1 VDARGFLYNNHT
13 DAGHPSTRTT
23 PLTRGLRRPFLI
35 TDNRSDMKKML
46 RYRLAFLLLCALALA
61 GVARSAGAQTRVPPI
76 NFKERTL
83 SNGLMVYSAQE
94 RSSPTV
100 AIQVW
105 YKVGSKDDPDH
116 RSGFAHLF
124 EHLMFK
130 SARNLRDEQMDRLT
144 EDVGGWNNAST
155 SDDVTNYYEVVPSNY
170 LETLL
175 WAEAD
180 RLSGLN
186 VNDKNFHSERDVV
199 KEEFNTSVL
208 APPYGR
214 LFYAIDKD
222 SFTTHP
228 YHRPTIGS
236 KEDLDAATLED
247 VRAFHSTFY
256 RPDNAVLIVV
266 GDFEQQQLDAWV
278 DKYFAKI
285 AKPSTPIPRVSV
297 KEPARTAEMRFDEK
311 GPNVPLPAV
320 AITYLAPPVS
330 NPDADALRVAESI
343 LSNGESSR
351 LYQSLVYNQQL
362 AQEAFANADL
372 RQDPGLFALGA
383 ILASEKKPADAERA
397 LLAELKRMQDESV
410 TKAELDKAV
419 NQLVASALRDRE
431 TNSGK
436 AFAIGQAAVIVGDA
450 RRVNTDI
457 ERLQA
462 ITAADVQRVMKK
474 YFTDTNRVVIT
485 YQAEAPK
492 PGATGGAGTGGSAQK
507 EGSR

>member
-1 VDARGFLYNNHT
+1 M
-13 DAGHPSTRTT
+13 
-23 PLTRGLRRPFLI
+23 LRR
-35 TDNRSDMKKML
+35 T
-46 RYRLAFLLLCALALA
+46 AVFLLLCALS
-61 GVARSAGAQTRVPPI
+61 GVAGATNIEGQTRVPPI
-76 NFKERTL
+76 NFKQRTL
-83 SNGLMVYSAQE
+83 ANGLTVITAQE
-94 RSSPTV
+94 RSNPTV

-105 YKVGSKDDPDH
+105 YKVGSKDDPDR

-130 SARNLRDEQMDRLT
+130 SSKNMKDEMMDRLT

-180 RLSGLN
+180 RMGSLN
-186 VNDKNFHSERDVV
+186 VTEKNFPSERDVV

-222 SFTTHP
+222 SFAVHP

-236 KEDLDAATLED
+236 KEDLDAATIQD
-247 VRAFHSTFY
+247 VRAFHETFY

-266 GDFEQQQLDAWV
+266 GDFEQQQVDAWI

-285 AKPSTPIPRVSV
+285 PKPAAAIPRVTV
-297 KEPARTAEMRFDEK
+297 REPERTAEKRFDER

-330 NPDADALRVAESI
+330 SSDADALRVAESI

-351 LYQSLVYNQQL
+351 LYQSLVYTQQV
-362 AQEAFANADL
+362 AAEAFGQANL
-372 RQDPGLFALGA
+372 RQDTGIFVLGA
-383 ILASEKKPADAERA
+383 ILAGGKTPAEGERA
-397 LLAELKRMQDESV
+397 LLAELKKMQTEPV

-419 NQLVASALRDRE
+419 NQLVAGALRERE

-436 AFAIGQAAVIVGDA
+436 AFAIGNAAVLVGDPG
-450 RRVNTDI
+450 RVNTDI

-462 ITAADVQRVMKK
+462 VTAADVQRVMKK

-485 YQAEAPK
+485 YQAEAQK
-492 PGATGGAGTGGSAQK
+492 PEEKKSEGTQG

>member
-1 VDARGFLYNNHT
+1 M
-13 DAGHPSTRTT
+13 
-23 PLTRGLRRPFLI
+23 LRR
-35 TDNRSDMKKML
+35 TA
-46 RYRLAFLLLCALALA
+46 AFLLLCALAA
-61 GVARSAGAQTRVPPI
+61 AGAAGARAQQTRVPPI
-76 NFKERTL
+76 NFKERKL
-83 SNGLMVYSAQE
+83 ANGLVVYSAQE

-105 YKVGSKDDPDH
+105 YKVGSKDDPDR

-130 SARNLRDEQMDRLT
+130 STKNMRDEMMDRLT

-180 RLSGLN
+180 RMGALN
-186 VNDKNFHSERDVV
+186 VNEKNFPSERDVV

-222 SFTTHP
+222 SFTVHP
-228 YHRPTIGS
+228 YKRPTIGS

-247 VRAFHSTFY
+247 VRAFHQTFY

-266 GDFEQQQLDAWV
+266 GDFEQAQLDGWV
-278 DKYFAKI
+278 DRYFNRI
-285 AKPSTPIPRVSV
+285 PKPPAAIPRVTA
-297 KEPARTAEMRFDEK
+297 KEPERTAEKRFNET

-320 AITYLAPPVS
+320 AITYLAPPIS
-330 NPDADALRVAESI
+330 SPDADALRVAESI

-351 LYQSLVYNQQL
+351 LYQALVYTQQV
-362 AQEAFANADL
+362 AQEAFASANL
-372 RQDPGLFALGA
+372 RQDPGYFALGA
-383 ILASEKKPADAERA
+383 ILASDKKPADAERA
-397 LLAELKRMQDESV
+397 LLAELKRIQTEPV

-419 NQLVASALRDRE
+419 NQLVANALRERE

-436 AFAIGQAAVIVGDA
+436 AFALGSAAVIVGDA

-462 ITAADVQRVMKK
+462 VTAADVQRVMKK

-485 YQAEAPK
+485 YQAEAQK
-492 PGATGGAGTGGSAQK
+492 PDEKKPEGTQG

>member
-1 VDARGFLYNNHT
+1 M
-13 DAGHPSTRTT
+13 
-23 PLTRGLRRPFLI
+23 LRR
-35 TDNRSDMKKML
+35 T
-46 RYRLAFLLLCALALA
+46 AVFLLLCALAAA
-61 GVARSAGAQTRVPPI
+61 GAPGLRAQTRVPPI
-76 NFKERTL
+76 NYKQRTL
-83 SNGLMVYSAQE
+83 ANGLQVITAQE
-94 RSSPTV
+94 RSNPTV

-105 YKVGSKDDPDH
+105 YKVGSKDDPDK

-130 SARNLRDEQMDRLT
+130 STKNMRDEMMDRLT

-180 RLSGLN
+180 RMGSLN
-186 VNDKNFHSERDVV
+186 VTDKNFPSERDVV
-199 KEEFNTSVL
+199 KEEYNTSVL

-214 LFYAIDKD
+214 LFYAIDRD
-222 SFTTHP
+222 SYAVHP

-236 KEDLDAATLED
+236 KEDLDAAGIED
-247 VRAFHSTFY
+247 VRAFHKTFY

-285 AKPSTPIPRVSV
+285 PKPTAPVPRVTV
-297 KEPARTAEMRFDEK
+297 KEPERTAERRFDEK

-320 AITYLAPPVS
+320 AITYLVPPIS
-330 NPDADALRVAESI
+330 NADADALRVAESI
-343 LSNGESSR
+343 MSEGESS
-351 LYQSLVYNQQL
+351 LVYTQQV
-362 AQEAFANADL
+362 AAEAFGQTSL
-372 RQDPGLFALGA
+372 RQDTGLFVLGA
-383 ILASEKKPADAERA
+383 ILAGGKQPAEGEKA
-397 LLAELKRMQDESV
+397 LLAELKKMQDAPV

-419 NQLVASALRDRE
+419 NQLVANALRERE

-436 AFAIGQAAVIVGDA
+436 AFAIGNAAVLVGDVS
-450 RRVNTDI
+450 RVNTDI
-457 ERLQA
+457 ERLQSV
-462 ITAADVQRVMKK
+462 TAADVQRVMKK
-474 YFTDTNRVVIT
+474 YFSDTNRVVIT
-485 YQAEAPK
+485 YTSEAPRPEEK
-492 PGATGGAGTGGSAQK
+492 KSEGAGG

>member
-1 VDARGFLYNNHT
+1 M
-13 DAGHPSTRTT
+13 
-23 PLTRGLRRPFLI
+23 LRR
-35 TDNRSDMKKML
+35 M
-46 RYRLAFLLLCALALA
+46 AVFLLLCALAGA
-61 GVARSAGAQTRVPPI
+61 GAPALKAQTRVPPI
-76 NFKERTL
+76 NFKQRTL
-83 SNGLMVYSAQE
+83 ANGLQVISAQE

-105 YKVGSKDDPDH
+105 YKVGSKDDPDK

-130 SARNLRDEQMDRLT
+130 STKNMRDEMMDRLT

-180 RLSGLN
+180 RMGSLN
-186 VNDKNFHSERDVV
+186 VNEKNFPSERDVV
-199 KEEFNTSVL
+199 KEEYNTSVL

-214 LFYAIDKD
+214 LFYAIDRD
-222 SFTTHP
+222 SFAVHP

-266 GDFEQQQLDAWV
+266 GDFDQQQVDGWV

-285 AKPSTPIPRVSV
+285 PKPSAAIPRVTV
-297 KEPARTAEMRFDEK
+297 KEPARTSERRFDET

-330 NPDADALRVAESI
+330 DPDADALRVAESI
-343 LSNGESSR
+343 LGNGESSR
-351 LYQSLVYNQQL
+351 LYQSLVYTQQV
-362 AQEAFANADL
+362 AAEAFASANL
-372 RQDPGLFALGA
+372 REDPGIFVLGA
-383 ILASEKKPADAERA
+383 ILAGGKKPADGEAA
-397 LLAELKRMQDESV
+397 LLAELKRMQSEPV

-419 NQLVASALRDRE
+419 NQLVANALRERE

-436 AFAIGQAAVIVGDA
+436 AFALGSAAVLVGDVK
-450 RRVNTDI
+450 RVNTDI

-462 ITAADVQRVMKK
+462 VTAADVQRVMKK
-474 YFTDTNRVVIT
+474 YFSDSNRVVIT
-485 YQAEAPK
+485 YTADAQK
-492 PGATGGAGTGGSAQK
+492 QQDAGAQK

>member
-1 VDARGFLYNNHT
+1 M
-13 DAGHPSTRTT
+13 
-23 PLTRGLRRPFLI
+23 LRRTAALI
-35 TDNRSDMKKML
+35 
-46 RYRLAFLLLCALALA
+46 FLCALTLA
-61 GVARSAGAQTRVPPI
+61 GAARQAGAQTRVPPI

-83 SNGLMVYSAQE
+83 PNGLVVYTAQE

-105 YKVGSKDDPDH
+105 YKVGSKDDPDR

-130 SARNLRDEQMDRLT
+130 STRTMKDEMMDRLT

-180 RLSGLN
+180 RMSSLN
-186 VNDKNFHSERDVV
+186 VTDKNFPSERDVV
-199 KEEFNTSVL
+199 KEEFNTGVL

-214 LFYAIDKD
+214 LFYAIDKL
-222 SFTTHP
+222 SYSVHP
-228 YHRPTIGS
+228 YRRPTIGS
-236 KEDLDAATLED
+236 KEDLDAANIED
-247 VRAFHSTFY
+247 VRAFHKTFY

-266 GDFEQQQLDAWV
+266 GDFEQPQLDGWV
-278 DKYFAKI
+278 DKYFGKVP
-285 AKPSTPIPRVSV
+285 KPAGAIPRVTV
-297 KEPARTAEMRFDEK
+297 KEPERTAERRFNET

-330 NPDADALRVAESI
+330 SPDADALRVAESI

-351 LYQSLVYNQQL
+351 LYQSLVYTQQV
-362 AQEAFANADL
+362 AVEAFARADL
-372 RQDPGLFALGA
+372 RQDPGYFALGA
-383 ILASEKKPADAERA
+383 ILAGGKQPAEAERA
-397 LLAELKRMQDESV
+397 LLAEVKRLQTEPVS
-410 TKAELDKAV
+410 KAELEKAV
-419 NQLVASALRDRE
+419 NQLVAGALRERE

-436 AFAIGQAAVIVGDA
+436 AFAIGQAAVIVGDVS
-450 RRVNTDI
+450 RVNTDI

-462 ITAADVQRVMKK
+462 VTAADVQRVLKK
-474 YFTDTNRVVIT
+474 YFTDTNRVVIN
-485 YQAEAPK
+485 YQAESQK
-492 PGATGGAGTGGSAQK
+492 PEEKKAEGARK

>member
-1 VDARGFLYNNHT
+1 M
-13 DAGHPSTRTT
+13 
-23 PLTRGLRRPFLI
+23 LRRTAVFLI
-35 TDNRSDMKKML
+35 
-46 RYRLAFLLLCALALA
+46 LCALSGAA
-61 GVARSAGAQTRVPPI
+61 GVSNVHGQTRVPPI

-83 SNGLMVYSAQE
+83 SNGLVVITAQE

-100 AIQVW
+100 SIQVW
-105 YKVGSKDDPDH
+105 YKVGSKDDPDK

-130 SARNLRDEQMDRLT
+130 SSKNMKDEMMDRLT

-180 RLSGLN
+180 RMSSLN
-186 VNDKNFHSERDVV
+186 VTDKNFPSERDVV
-199 KEEFNTSVL
+199 KEEFNTGVL

-214 LFYAIDKD
+214 LFYAIDKL
-222 SFTTHP
+222 SFSVHP
-228 YHRPTIGS
+228 YKRPTIGS
-236 KEDLDAATLED
+236 KEDLDAANIED
-247 VRAFHSTFY
+247 VRAFHKTFY

-266 GDFEQQQLDAWV
+266 GDFEQQQVDGWV
-278 DKYFAKI
+278 DKYFARI
-285 AKPSTPIPRVSV
+285 PKPAAAIPRVTV
-297 KEPARTAEMRFDEK
+297 KEPERRAEKRFDER

-330 NPDADALRVAESI
+330 SPDADALRVAESI

-351 LYQSLVYNQQL
+351 LYQSLVYTQQV
-362 AQEAFANADL
+362 AAEAFGSANL
-372 RQDPGLFALGA
+372 RQDQGIFVLGA
-383 ILASEKKPADAERA
+383 ILASGKQPAEGERA
-397 LLAELKRMQDESV
+397 LLAELKRMQTEPV

-419 NQLVASALRDRE
+419 NQLVANALRERE

-436 AFAIGQAAVIVGDA
+436 AFAIGNAAVLLGDVK
-450 RRVNTDI
+450 RVNTDI

-462 ITAADVQRVMKK
+462 VTAADVQRVMKK
-474 YFTDTNRVVIT
+474 YFTDTNRIVIN
-485 YQAEAPK
+485 YQAEAQK
-492 PGATGGAGTGGSAQK
+492 PEEKKAEGTGG

>member
-1 VDARGFLYNNHT
+1 M
-13 DAGHPSTRTT
+13 
-23 PLTRGLRRPFLI
+23 LRR
-35 TDNRSDMKKML
+35 TSV
-46 RYRLAFLLLCALALA
+46 LLLLFTLAA
-61 GVARSAGAQTRVPPI
+61 VGVARQAGAQTRVPPI

-83 SNGLMVYSAQE
+83 PNGLVVYSAQE

-105 YKVGSKDDPDH
+105 YKVGSKDDPNG

-130 SARNLRDEQMDRLT
+130 SSKNLRDEQMDRLT

-170 LETLL
+170 LESLL

-180 RLSGLN
+180 RMSTLN

-236 KEDLDAATLED
+236 KEDLDASTLED
-247 VRAFHSTFY
+247 VRAFHTTFY

-278 DKYFAKI
+278 DKYFSKVARP
-285 AKPSTPIPRVSV
+285 ASSIPRVTV
-297 KEPARTAEMRFDEK
+297 KEPARTTERRFDET

-320 AITYLAPPVS
+320 AISYLAPPVS
-330 NPDADALRVAESI
+330 SPDADALRVAESI

-351 LYQSLVYNQQL
+351 LYQSLVYTQQI

-372 RQDPGLFALGA
+372 RQDPGIFVLGA
-383 ILASEKKPADAERA
+383 ILASDKKPADAERA
-397 LLAELKRMQDESV
+397 LLAELKRIQDEPV
-410 TKAELDKAV
+410 TKPELEKAV

-436 AFAIGQAAVIVGDA
+436 AFAIGRAAVLVGDA

-462 ITAADVQRVMKK
+462 VTAADVQRVMKK

-485 YQAEAPK
+485 YTADPQKQGTA
-492 PGATGGAGTGGSAQK
+492 GAGAGAQK

>member
-1 VDARGFLYNNHT
+1 M
-13 DAGHPSTRTT
+13 
-23 PLTRGLRRPFLI
+23 LRR
-35 TDNRSDMKKML
+35 T
-46 RYRLAFLLLCALALA
+46 AVFLLLCALAGA
-61 GVARSAGAQTRVPPI
+61 AAVKAQTRVPPI

-83 SNGLMVYSAQE
+83 SNGLVVITAQE

-100 AIQVW
+100 SIQVW
-105 YKVGSKDDPDH
+105 YKVGSKDDPDR

-130 SARNLRDEQMDRLT
+130 STKNMKDEMMDRLT

-180 RLSGLN
+180 RMSSLN
-186 VNDKNFHSERDVV
+186 VTEKNFPSERDVV
-199 KEEFNTSVL
+199 KEEFNTGVL

-214 LFYAIDKD
+214 LFYAIDKL
-222 SFTTHP
+222 SFAVHP
-228 YHRPTIGS
+228 YKRPTIGS
-236 KEDLDAATLED
+236 KEDLDAATIED
-247 VRAFHSTFY
+247 VRAFHKTFY

-285 AKPSTPIPRVSV
+285 PKPSSAIPRVTV
-297 KEPARTAEMRFDEK
+297 KEPERTAERRFNET

-320 AITYLAPPVS
+320 AITYLMPPVS
-330 NPDADALRVAESI
+330 NPDSDALRVAESI

-351 LYQSLVYNQQL
+351 LYQSLVYTQQV
-362 AQEAFANADL
+362 AAEAFGSANL
-372 RQDPGLFALGA
+372 RQDTGLFVLGA
-383 ILASEKKPADAERA
+383 ILAGGKQPAEGERA
-397 LLAELKRMQDESV
+397 LLAELKKMQAEPV

-419 NQLVASALRDRE
+419 NQLVANALRERQ

-436 AFAIGQAAVIVGDA
+436 AFALGNAAVLVGDVKRA
-450 RRVNTDI
+450 NTDI

-462 ITAADVQRVMKK
+462 VTAADVQRVMKK

-485 YQAEAPK
+485 YQAEAQK
-492 PGATGGAGTGGSAQK
+492 PDEKKAGGAGA

>member
-1 VDARGFLYNNHT
+1 M
-13 DAGHPSTRTT
+13 
-23 PLTRGLRRPFLI
+23 LRRTAVI
-35 TDNRSDMKKML
+35 
-46 RYRLAFLLLCALALA
+46 LLLCALLSTAGA
-61 GVARSAGAQTRVPPI
+61 GVASGQTRVPPI

-83 SNGLMVYSAQE
+83 SNGLVVITAQE

-105 YKVGSKDDPDH
+105 YKVGSKDDPDR

-130 SARNLRDEQMDRLT
+130 SSKNMKDEMMDRLT

-180 RLSGLN
+180 RMSSLN
-186 VNDKNFHSERDVV
+186 VTDKNFPSERDVV
-199 KEEFNTSVL
+199 KEEYNTGVL

-214 LFYAIDKD
+214 LFYAIDKL
-222 SFTTHP
+222 SFSVHP
-228 YHRPTIGS
+228 YKRPTIGS
-236 KEDLDAATLED
+236 KEDLDAANIED
-247 VRAFHSTFY
+247 VRAFHKTFY

-266 GDFEQQQLDAWV
+266 GDFEQQQVDAWI
-278 DKYFAKI
+278 DKYFAKVP
-285 AKPSTPIPRVSV
+285 KPSSAIPRVTV
-297 KEPARTAEMRFDEK
+297 KEPERTAEKRFNET

-330 NPDADALRVAESI
+330 SPDADALRVAESI

-351 LYQSLVYNQQL
+351 LYQSLVYTQQV
-362 AQEAFANADL
+362 AAEAFGQANL
-372 RQDPGLFALGA
+372 REDKGLFVLGA
-383 ILASEKKPADAERA
+383 ILASGKQPAEGEKA
-397 LLAELKRMQDESV
+397 LLAELKKMQDAPVS
-410 TKAELDKAV
+410 KAELDKAI
-419 NQLVASALRDRE
+419 NQLVANAVRERE

-436 AFAIGQAAVIVGDA
+436 AFAIGNAAVLVGDPK
-450 RRVNTDI
+450 RVNTDI

-462 ITAADVQRVMKK
+462 VTAADVQRVMKK

-485 YQAEAPK
+485 YQAEAQK
-492 PGATGGAGTGGSAQK
+492 PEEKKAEGTQG

>member
-1 VDARGFLYNNHT
+1 M
-13 DAGHPSTRTT
+13 
-23 PLTRGLRRPFLI
+23 LRR
-35 TDNRSDMKKML
+35 T
-46 RYRLAFLLLCALALA
+46 AVFLLLCAL
-61 GVARSAGAQTRVPPI
+61 GVAGAASASGQTRVPPI

-83 SNGLMVYSAQE
+83 ANGMVVYTAQE

-105 YKVGSKDDPDH
+105 YKVGSKDDPDR

-130 SARNLRDEQMDRLT
+130 STKNMKDEMMDRLT

-180 RLSGLN
+180 RMSSLN
-186 VNDKNFHSERDVV
+186 VTATNFPSERDVV
-199 KEEFNTSVL
+199 KEEFNSGVL

-214 LFYAIDKD
+214 LFYAIDKL
-222 SFTTHP
+222 SYSVHP
-228 YHRPTIGS
+228 YKRPTIGS

-247 VRAFHSTFY
+247 VRAFHKTFY

-266 GDFEQQQLDAWV
+266 GDFEQRQLDGWI
-278 DKYFAKI
+278 DKYFGKI
-285 AKPSTPIPRVSV
+285 AKPAATIPRVSV
-297 KEPARTAEMRFDEK
+297 KEPERTAEKRFDER

-351 LYQSLVYNQQL
+351 LYQSLVYTQQV
-362 AQEAFANADL
+362 AQEAFASANL
-372 RQDPGLFALGA
+372 RQDPGLFVLGA
-383 ILASEKKPADAERA
+383 ILASGKQPADAERA
-397 LLAELKRMQDESV
+397 LLAELKRIQSEPV

-419 NQLVASALRDRE
+419 NQLVANALRERE

-450 RRVNTDI
+450 KRVNTDI

-474 YFTDTNRVVIT
+474 YFTDANRLVIT
-485 YQAEAPK
+485 YQAEQQK
-492 PGATGGAGTGGSAQK
+492 PDEKKAEGTGG

>member
-1 VDARGFLYNNHT
+1 M
-13 DAGHPSTRTT
+13 
-23 PLTRGLRRPFLI
+23 LRR
-35 TDNRSDMKKML
+35 T
-46 RYRLAFLLLCALALA
+46 AVFLLLCALAA
-61 GVARSAGAQTRVPPI
+61 TAVVTETKGQTRVPPI

-83 SNGLMVYSAQE
+83 SNGLVVITAQE

-100 AIQVW
+100 SIQVW
-105 YKVGSKDDPDH
+105 YKVGSKDDPDR

-130 SARNLRDEQMDRLT
+130 STKNMKDEMMDRLT

-180 RLSGLN
+180 RMSSLN
-186 VNDKNFHSERDVV
+186 VTDKNFPSERDVV
-199 KEEFNTSVL
+199 KEEFNTGVL

-214 LFYAIDKD
+214 LFYAIDKL
-222 SFTTHP
+222 SFAVHP
-228 YHRPTIGS
+228 YKRPTIGS
-236 KEDLDAATLED
+236 KEDLDAATIED
-247 VRAFHSTFY
+247 VRAFHKTFY

-266 GDFEQQQLDAWV
+266 GDFDERQLDAWV

-285 AKPSTPIPRVSV
+285 PKPSSAIPRVTV
-297 KEPARTAEMRFDEK
+297 KEPERTAERRFNET

-351 LYQSLVYNQQL
+351 LYQSLVYTQQV
-362 AQEAFANADL
+362 AAEAFGSANL
-372 RQDPGLFALGA
+372 RQDTGIFVLGA
-383 ILASEKKPADAERA
+383 ILAGGKQPAEGERA
-397 LLAELKRMQDESV
+397 LLAELKRMQTEPV
-410 TKAELDKAV
+410 TKAELEKAV
-419 NQLVASALRDRE
+419 NQLVANALRERQ

-436 AFAIGQAAVIVGDA
+436 AFAIGNAAVLVGDVK
-450 RRVNTDI
+450 RVNTDI

-462 ITAADVQRVMKK
+462 VTAADVQRVMKK
-474 YFTDTNRVVIT
+474 YFTDANRVVIT
-485 YQAEAPK
+485 YQAEAQK
-492 PGATGGAGTGGSAQK
+492 PDEKKAEGTQG

>member
-1 VDARGFLYNNHT
+1 
-13 DAGHPSTRTT
+13 
-23 PLTRGLRRPFLI
+23 
-35 TDNRSDMKKML
+35 
-46 RYRLAFLLLCALALA
+46 LCALALSGA
-61 GVARSAGAQTRVPPI
+61 ARQAGAQTRVPPI
-76 NFKERTL
+76 NFKQRTL
-83 SNGLMVYSAQE
+83 PNGLTVITAQE
-94 RSSPTV
+94 RSNPTV

-105 YKVGSKDDPDH
+105 YKVGSKDDPDK

-130 SARNLRDEQMDRLT
+130 SSKNMRDEQMDRLT

-180 RLSGLN
+180 RMGSLN
-186 VNDKNFHSERDVV
+186 VNEKNFPSERDVV
-199 KEEFNTSVL
+199 KEEYNTSVL

-266 GDFEQQQLDAWV
+266 GDFDQQQVDGWV
-278 DKYFAKI
+278 DKYFARI
-285 AKPSTPIPRVSV
+285 PKPAAAIPRVTV
-297 KEPARTAEMRFDEK
+297 KEPARTSERRFDET

-330 NPDADALRVAESI
+330 DPDADALRVAESI
-343 LSNGESSR
+343 LGNGESSR
-351 LYQSLVYNQQL
+351 LYQSLVYTQQV
-362 AQEAFANADL
+362 AAEAFASANL
-372 RQDPGLFALGA
+372 RQDPGIFVLGA
-383 ILASEKKPADAERA
+383 ILAGGKKPAEGEAA
-397 LLAELKRMQDESV
+397 LLAELKRMQNEPV

-419 NQLVASALRDRE
+419 NQLVANALRERE

-436 AFAIGQAAVIVGDA
+436 AFAIGNAAVLVGDV

-462 ITAADVQRVMKK
+462 VTAADVQRVMKK
-474 YFTDTNRVVIT
+474 YFSDSNRVVIT
-485 YQAEAPK
+485 YTGEPQKQDA
-492 PGATGGAGTGGSAQK
+492 GAQR

>member
-1 VDARGFLYNNHT
+1 M
-13 DAGHPSTRTT
+13 
-23 PLTRGLRRPFLI
+23 LRRTAVFI
-35 TDNRSDMKKML
+35 
-46 RYRLAFLLLCALALA
+46 LLCALAGA
-61 GVARSAGAQTRVPPI
+61 AGAARVSGQTRVPPI
-76 NFKERTL
+76 NFKQRTL
-83 SNGLMVYSAQE
+83 ANGLTVISAQE
-94 RSSPTV
+94 RSNPTV

-105 YKVGSKDDPDH
+105 YKVGSKDDPDK

-130 SARNLRDEQMDRLT
+130 SSKNMKDEMMDRLT

-180 RLSGLN
+180 RLGSLN
-186 VNDKNFHSERDVV
+186 VTDKNFPSERNVV

-222 SFTTHP
+222 SFSVHP

-236 KEDLDAATLED
+236 KEDLDAATIDD
-247 VRAFHSTFY
+247 VRAFHQTFY

-285 AKPSTPIPRVSV
+285 PKPSASIPRVTV
-297 KEPARTAEMRFDEK
+297 KEPARAAEQRFDER

-330 NPDADALRVAESI
+330 SPDADALRVAESI

-351 LYQSLVYNQQL
+351 LYQSLVYTQQV
-362 AQEAFANADL
+362 AAEAFGQANL
-372 RQDPGLFALGA
+372 RQDQGIFVLGA
-383 ILASEKKPADAERA
+383 ILASGKQPAEGERA
-397 LLAELKRMQDESV
+397 LLAELKKMQDAPV

-419 NQLVASALRDRE
+419 NQLVANALRERE

-436 AFAIGQAAVIVGDA
+436 AFAIGNAAVLVGDA
-450 RRVNTDI
+450 GRVNTDI
-457 ERLQA
+457 ERLQSV
-462 ITAADVQRVMKK
+462 TAADVQRVMKK

-485 YQAEAPK
+485 YQGE
-492 PGATGGAGTGGSAQK
+492 AQK
-507 EGSR
+507 PEEKKSEGSGGEGTR

>member
-1 VDARGFLYNNHT
+1 M
-13 DAGHPSTRTT
+13 
-23 PLTRGLRRPFLI
+23 LRRTAVFLI
-35 TDNRSDMKKML
+35 
-46 RYRLAFLLLCALALA
+46 LCALALA
-61 GVARSAGAQTRVPPI
+61 AGARPGAASAQTRVPPI
-76 NFKERTL
+76 NYKERTL
-83 SNGLMVYSAQE
+83 PNGLRVFSVQDK
-94 RSSPTV
+94 SSPTV

-105 YKVGSKDDPDH
+105 YRVGSKDDPEG

-130 SARNLRDEQMDRLT
+130 STKNMRDEMMDRLT

-180 RLSGLN
+180 RMGSLN
-186 VNDKNFHSERDVV
+186 VNEKNFPSERDVV

-214 LFYAIDKD
+214 LFYALDKD
-222 SFTTHP
+222 SFTVHP

-247 VRAFHSTFY
+247 VRAFHKTFY

-266 GDFEQQQLDAWV
+266 GDFEQQQLDGWV
-278 DKYFAKI
+278 ERYFGKVP
-285 AKPSTPIPRVSV
+285 KPAGAVPRVTV
-297 KEPARTAEMRFDEK
+297 KEPERTAERRFNET

-320 AITYLAPPVS
+320 ALTYLAPPVAS
-330 NPDADALRVAESI
+330 ADADALRVAESI

-351 LYQSLVYNQQL
+351 LYQSLVYTQQV
-362 AQEAFANADL
+362 AVEAFARADL
-372 RQDPGLFALGA
+372 RQDPGYFALGA
-383 ILASEKKPADAERA
+383 ILAGGKQPAEAERA
-397 LLAELKRMQDESV
+397 LLAEVKRLQTEPVS
-410 TKAELDKAV
+410 KAELEKAV
-419 NQLVASALRDRE
+419 NQLVAGALRERE

-436 AFAIGQAAVIVGDA
+436 AFAIGQAAVIVGDVS
-450 RRVNTDI
+450 RVNTDI

-462 ITAADVQRVMKK
+462 VTAADVQRVLKK
-474 YFTDTNRVVIT
+474 YFTDTNRVVIN
-485 YQAEAPK
+485 YQAESQK
-492 PGATGGAGTGGSAQK
+492 PEEKKAEGARK

>member
-1 VDARGFLYNNHT
+1 M
-13 DAGHPSTRTT
+13 
-23 PLTRGLRRPFLI
+23 LRR
-35 TDNRSDMKKML
+35 T
-46 RYRLAFLLLCALALA
+46 AVFLLLCALSGA
-61 GVARSAGAQTRVPPI
+61 SAVTVVNGQTRVPPI

-83 SNGLMVYSAQE
+83 ANGLVVYTAQE

-105 YKVGSKDDPDH
+105 YKVGSKDDPDR

-130 SARNLRDEQMDRLT
+130 STKNMKDEMMDRLT

-180 RLSGLN
+180 RMSSLN
-186 VNDKNFHSERDVV
+186 VTEKNFPSERDVV
-199 KEEFNTSVL
+199 KEEFNTGVL

-214 LFYAIDKD
+214 LFYAIDKL
-222 SFTTHP
+222 SFSVHP
-228 YHRPTIGS
+228 YKRPTIGS
-236 KEDLDAATLED
+236 KEDLDAATIED
-247 VRAFHSTFY
+247 VRAF
-256 RPDNAVLIVV
+256 LIVV
-266 GDFEQQQLDAWV
+266 GDFEQQQVDAWI
-278 DKYFAKI
+278 DKYFARI
-285 AKPSTPIPRVSV
+285 PRPTPPIPRVTV
-297 KEPARTAEMRFDEK
+297 KEPERTAEKRFDER

-330 NPDADALRVAESI
+330 SPDADALRVAESI

-351 LYQSLVYNQQL
+351 LYQSLVYTQQV
-362 AQEAFANADL
+362 AAEAFGSANL
-372 RQDPGLFALGA
+372 RQDTGLFVLGA
-383 ILASEKKPADAERA
+383 ILASGKQPAEGERA
-397 LLAELKRMQDESV
+397 LLAELKRMQAEPV
-410 TKAELDKAV
+410 TRAELDKAV
-419 NQLVASALRDRE
+419 NQLVASALRERE

-462 ITAADVQRVMKK
+462 VTAADVQRVMKK
-474 YFTDTNRVVIT
+474 YFNDSNRVVIT
-485 YQAEAPK
+485 YQAEAQK
-492 PGATGGAGTGGSAQK
+492 PAEKKAEGTQE

>member
-1 VDARGFLYNNHT
+1 M
-13 DAGHPSTRTT
+13 
-23 PLTRGLRRPFLI
+23 LRRTAVFI
-35 TDNRSDMKKML
+35 
-46 RYRLAFLLLCALALA
+46 LLCVLS
-61 GVARSAGAQTRVPPI
+61 GTSSVTVVNGQTRVPPI
-76 NFKERTL
+76 NFKQRTL
-83 SNGLMVYSAQE
+83 ANGLTVISAQE

-105 YKVGSKDDPDH
+105 YKVGSKDDPDK

-130 SARNLRDEQMDRLT
+130 SSKNMKDEMMDRLT

-180 RLSGLN
+180 RMGSLN
-186 VNDKNFHSERDVV
+186 VNDKNFPSERDVV

-214 LFYAIDKD
+214 LFYDIDRD

-228 YHRPTIGS
+228 YPRPPIGS
-236 KEDLDAATLED
+236 KEALAAATLED
-247 VRAFHSTFY
+247 VRPFHSTFY

-278 DKYFAKI
+278 DKYFGKV
-285 AKPSTPIPRVSV
+285 AKPSTPIPRVTV
-297 KEPARTAEMRFDEK
+297 KEPPRTSERRFNEP

-320 AITYLAPPVS
+320 AITYLAPPIS
-330 NPDADALRVAESI
+330 SPDADALRVAEAI
-343 LSNGESSR
+343 LGSGESSR
-351 LYQSLVYNQQL
+351 LYQSLVYTQQL
-362 AQEAFANADL
+362 AAEAFANASL
-372 RQDPGLFALGA
+372 REDPGIFVLGA
-383 ILASEKKPADAERA
+383 ILAGDKKPADAEAA
-397 LLAELKRMQDESV
+397 LLAELRKMQDAPVS
-410 TKAELDKAV
+410 KAELDKAI
-419 NQLVASALRDRE
+419 NQLVADQLRERE

-436 AFAIGQAAVIVGDA
+436 AFAIGQAAVLMNDPA
-450 RRVNTDI
+450 RVNTDI

-462 ITAADVQRVMKK
+462 VTAADIQRVMKK

-492 PGATGGAGTGGSAQK
+492 RAAPTGSPQK

>member
-1 VDARGFLYNNHT
+1 M
-13 DAGHPSTRTT
+13 
-23 PLTRGLRRPFLI
+23 LRR
-35 TDNRSDMKKML
+35 T
-46 RYRLAFLLLCALALA
+46 AVFLLLCALGA
-61 GVARSAGAQTRVPPI
+61 AGAFPASGQTRVPPI

-83 SNGLMVYSAQE
+83 ANGMVVYTAQE

-105 YKVGSKDDPDH
+105 YKVGSKDDPDR

-130 SARNLRDEQMDRLT
+130 STKNMKDEMMDRLT

-180 RLSGLN
+180 RMSSLN
-186 VNDKNFHSERDVV
+186 VNEKNFPSERDVV
-199 KEEFNTSVL
+199 KEEFNSGVL

-214 LFYAIDKD
+214 LFYAIDKL
-222 SFTTHP
+222 SYSVHP
-228 YHRPTIGS
+228 YKRPTIGS

-247 VRAFHSTFY
+247 VRAFHKTFY

-266 GDFEQQQLDAWV
+266 GDFEQRQLDGWI

-285 AKPSTPIPRVSV
+285 AKPSAAIPRVTV
-297 KEPARTAEMRFDEK
+297 KEPERTAEKRFDER

-351 LYQSLVYNQQL
+351 LYQSLVYSQQV
-362 AQEAFANADL
+362 AQEAFASANL
-372 RQDPGLFALGA
+372 RQDPGLFVLGA
-383 ILASEKKPADAERA
+383 ILASGKQPAEAERA
-397 LLAELKRMQDESV
+397 LLAELKRIQSEPV

-419 NQLVASALRDRE
+419 NQLVANALRERE

-462 ITAADVQRVMKK
+462 VTVADVQRVMKK
-474 YFTDTNRVVIT
+474 YFTDANRLVIT
-485 YQAEAPK
+485 YQAEQQK
-492 PGATGGAGTGGSAQK
+492 PDEKKAEGTGG

>member
-1 VDARGFLYNNHT
+1 M
-13 DAGHPSTRTT
+13 
-23 PLTRGLRRPFLI
+23 LRR
-35 TDNRSDMKKML
+35 T
-46 RYRLAFLLLCALALA
+46 AVFLLLCALALA
-61 GVARSAGAQTRVPPI
+61 GAAVASAQTRVAPI

-83 SNGLMVYSAQE
+83 ANGLVVYTAQE

-105 YKVGSKDDPDH
+105 YKVGSKDDPDR

-130 SARNLRDEQMDRLT
+130 STKNMKDEMMDRLT

-180 RLSGLN
+180 RMSSLN
-186 VNDKNFHSERDVV
+186 VTEKNFPSERDVV
-199 KEEFNTSVL
+199 KEEFNTGVL

-214 LFYAIDKD
+214 LFYAIDKL
-222 SFTTHP
+222 SFSVHP
-228 YHRPTIGS
+228 YKRPTIGS
-236 KEDLDAATLED
+236 KEDLDAANIED
-247 VRAFHSTFY
+247 VRAFHKTFY

-266 GDFEQQQLDAWV
+266 GDFEQAQLDAWV
-278 DKYFAKI
+278 DKYFARI
-285 AKPSTPIPRVSV
+285 AKPSAAIPRVTV
-297 KEPARTAEMRFDEK
+297 KEPERTAERRFDER

-330 NPDADALRVAESI
+330 SADADALRVAESI
-343 LSNGESSR
+343 LSSGESSR
-351 LYQSLVYNQQL
+351 LYQSLVYTQQV
-362 AQEAFANADL
+362 AAEAFGSANL
-372 RQDPGLFALGA
+372 RQDTGIFVLGA
-383 ILASEKKPADAERA
+383 ILSEGKQPAEGERA
-397 LLAELKRMQDESV
+397 LLAELKKMQDAPV

-419 NQLVASALRDRE
+419 NQLVANALRERE

-436 AFAIGQAAVIVGDA
+436 AFAIGNAVVMLGDA
-450 RRVNTDI
+450 KRVNTDI

-462 ITAADVQRVMKK
+462 VTAADVQRVMKK

-485 YQAEAPK
+485 YQAEAQK
-492 PGATGGAGTGGSAQK
+492 PEEKKAEGTQG